1 MPPFNLDFDKELG
14 EHIIEIVQGH
24 AGCFCCNKPDP
35 PMGCSRCKVARY
47 CNQDCQKT
55 DWSVKGEDA
64 GYHKQL
70 CGVYCENRAE
80 ENGMKG
86 AIPIC
91 LKSIDLIDEDMFM
104 MAMRTRSSLFLREIQ
119 KHGEEGGIKVSFQTS
134 VIKLLG
140 KVRLVAACSY
150 VSKDFT
156 RVSLNHVLLENVDEG
171 AQAEQRLYP
180 SSGGAGSI
188 SEEAEEKVLDHWV
201 SFMGLLIESGM
212 RVVSI
217 TYGRGLMAICEK
229 KSFQEKLEAVG
240 DGMIM
245 WIPDVRYSLMF

>member
-1 MPPFNLDFDKELG
+1 
-14 EHIIEIVQGH
+14 
-24 AGCFCCNKPDP
+24 
-35 PMGCSRCKVARY
+35 
-47 CNQDCQKT
+47 
-55 DWSVKGEDA
+55 
-64 GYHKQL
+64 
-70 CGVYCENRAE
+70 
-80 ENGMKG
+80 MKG

-217 TYGRGLMAICEK
+217 TYGRGLMAVCEK